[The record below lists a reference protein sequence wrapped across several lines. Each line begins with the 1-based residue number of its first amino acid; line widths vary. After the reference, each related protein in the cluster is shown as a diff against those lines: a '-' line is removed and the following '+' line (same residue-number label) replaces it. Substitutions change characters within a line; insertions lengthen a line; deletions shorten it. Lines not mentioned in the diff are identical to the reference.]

1 VEATAKKERLISV
14 TLIVK
19 EGEAEREEAKE
30 IPKGKI
36 EVGAL
41 KTELGVPP
49 EDSLWVVRA
58 NGKIVQL
65 ADHEEHNVKQ
75 GDRFEVV
82 GRGGVS

>member
-1 VEATAKKERLISV
+1 VEATARKEKLVTV

-19 EGEAEREEAKE
+19 EGETETDEAKE
-30 IPKGKI
+30 ILKGKT
-36 EVGAL
+36 EAAVL

-58 NGKIVQL
+58 NGKIAQL